1 MMAKYDKVS
10 WMRSWNGYES
20 LNKTEEVWR
29 KNYRCL
35 ITVMSDSLRPHELK
49 QARVLCPSPYSWVSQ
64 THVHW
69 VSDTIQPTHRLSPP
83 FPLALNLSQHQGLF
97 QWVSSSHQ
105 VAEVLELQ
113 LQHQSFQWIFRVE
126 YRLYEDIFKILIF
139 IILKIIICN
148 IFIT

>member
-1 MMAKYDKVS
+1 MAKYDKVS

-49 QARVLCPSPYSWVSQ
+49 HARLLCPSPYSWVSQ

-105 VAEVLELQ
+105 GLCTIPSNSNHILSPANC
-113 LQHQSFQWIFRVE
+113 HIPC
-126 YRLYEDIFKILIF
+126 LYPLLVSSIP
-139 IILKIIICN
+139 IICSMLLRLLH
-148 IFIT
+148 